1 MHCSR
6 TTPCR
11 VPAKFLSEARL
22 LVSVAGR
29 RVIDVKVGGRAV
41 TTARNTTEEVRALA
55 EQRSDRFAELEEYYA
70 GYEVYDRNGEKI
82 GNVDDI
88 FVDKSDDPEY
98 IGVKMGFLGTKSTL
112 IPMDAIR
119 IDERRR
125 IVEVSWP
132 KSKVKEGPAFDD
144 DKEVTPEYE
153 EWVRS
158 FYGLGSLEGS
168 ADKGT
173 YGDSNDRKRSYAGR
187 GEGSERQPSAT
198 VGDAGRKHSSGL
210 ADELRMQRTEEE
222 LRVGIREREAGRVNI
237 RKRVR
242 TDRERIRV
250 PRRREEVKVE
260 RMPVEGRRAPKAE
273 IESMP
278 VKGQKAPKTEIGE
291 DKSSVTVTEEEIVV
305 ERRPVVKE
313 EIRLRKDVVEDEEV
327 VEKDVRKEE
336 IDIDDQTE
344 RRGALRRVR
353 IKDEKVP
360 HPPQG
365 AGNKTSPEEGREL
378 DRYTHRKE
386 QSSEKGQ
393 QQRTANTKAAK
404 GGQKGLPIEGYDDLT
419 VEEAK
424 KKLGGL
430 SVGELK
436 EIRSY
441 EKKHKSRKTLV
452 EWLDRKIKD
461 AS

>member
-1 MHCSR
+1 M
-6 TTPCR
+6 
-11 VPAKFLSEARL
+11 
-22 LVSVAGR
+22 

-41 TTARNTTEEVRALA
+41 ATARNTTEEVRALA
-55 EQRSDRFAELEEYYA
+55 GQRSDRFVELEEHYA

-82 GNVDDI
+82 GNVDVI
-88 FVDKSDDPEY
+88 FVDESDDPEY
-98 IGVKMGFLGTKSTL
+98 IGVKTGFLSTKSTL

-125 IVEVSWP
+125 IVEVSRP

-144 DKEVTPEYE
+144 DKEVTPEHE
-153 EWVRS
+153 ERVRS

-173 YGDSNDRKRSYAGR
+173 YGDSTDRKRSYPGR
-187 GEGSERQPSAT
+187 GEGSERQTGAT
-198 VGDAGRKHSSGL
+198 ASDAGGQHSSGL
-210 ADELRMQRTEEE
+210 ADEDELRMQRIEEE
-222 LRVGIREREAGRVNI
+222 LRVGTREREAGRVNV

-250 PRRREEVKVE
+250 PRRREEVEVKK
-260 RMPVEGRRAPKAE
+260 MPVEGR
-273 IESMP
+273 
-278 VKGQKAPKTEIGE
+278 KAPKVEIGE
-291 DKSSVTVTEEEIVV
+291 EESSVPVTEEETVV
-305 ERRPVVKE
+305 ETRPVVKE

-327 VEKDVRKEE
+327 VERDVRKEE

-344 RRGALRRVR
+344 RRGSLRRVR
-353 IKDEKVP
+353 IKDEKVRP
-360 HPPQG
+360 LPQG
-365 AGNKTSPEEGREL
+365 AENNTSPEEGREL
-378 DRYTHRKE
+378 DHHTPRKE
-386 QSSEKGQ
+386 QSSKKGQ
-393 QQRTANTKAAK
+393 QQRTTTTKATK
-404 GGQKGLPIEGYDDLT
+404 GGQEGLPVEGYDDLS

-452 EWLDRKIKD
+452 EWLDRKIKN

>member
-1 MHCSR
+1 M
-6 TTPCR
+6 
-11 VPAKFLSEARL
+11 
-22 LVSVAGR
+22 
-29 RVIDVKVGGRAV
+29 
-41 TTARNTTEEVRALA
+41 A
-55 EQRSDRFAELEEYYA
+55 EQRSDRFTELEEHYA

-82 GNVDDI
+82 GNVDVI
-88 FVDKSDDPEY
+88 FVDERDDPEY
-98 IGVKMGFLGTKSTL
+98 IGVKTGFLGTKSTL

-125 IVEVSWP
+125 IVEVSRP
-132 KSKVKEGPAFDD
+132 KSKVKEGPAFDA

-153 EWVRS
+153 ERVRS

-173 YGDSNDRKRSYAGR
+173 YGDSTDRKRSYPGR
-187 GEGSERQPSAT
+187 GEGSKRQPSVTAS
-198 VGDAGRKHSSGL
+198 DAGRKHSSGL
-210 ADELRMQRTEEE
+210 SDEDELRMQRTEEE
-222 LRVGIREREAGRVNI
+222 LRVGIREREAGRVNV

-250 PRRREEVKVE
+250 PRIREEIEVE
-260 RMPVEGRRAPKAE
+260 RMPVEGRKAPKAE
-273 IESMP
+273 I
-278 VKGQKAPKTEIGE
+278 GE
-291 DKSSVTVTEEEIVV
+291 DESSVPVTEEEIVV
-305 ERRPVVKE
+305 EKRPMVKE
-313 EIRLRKDVVEDEEV
+313 EIRLRKDVVEDEEI

-353 IKDEKVP
+353 IKDEKVY

-365 AGNKTSPEEGREL
+365 AGNKTSPEEGHEL
-378 DRYTHRKE
+378 DHCTHRKE
-386 QSSEKGQ
+386 QSSKKGQ
-393 QQRTANTKAAK
+393 QQRTATTKAAK
-404 GGQKGLPIEGYDDLT
+404 GGQKGLPIEGYDDLS

-452 EWLDRKIKD
+452 EWLDRKIKN